1 MMKHL
6 FNQTGALVRFILRRD
21 RVRFPIWIISLSLI
35 TFSVALAFTD
45 LYETE
50 EERQAI
56 AETMRNPAMLAMVG
70 QGYGLDNYT
79 NGAMMA
85 HQMLLFTVIAVAI
98 MNILFVAR
106 HTRADEE
113 EGRAE
118 LILSLPTGRLA
129 NLNATILVIVFIN
142 MMLALIIG
150 FGLYSLQ
157 IESMDLEG
165 SLLYGIAIGAAGIL
179 FAAITALSAQLS
191 ANSRNT
197 IGLVFTV
204 LGISYVIRAIGDVGN
219 ETLSWFSPLGWIL
232 GAEIYVNNYWWP
244 IILTFIIAL
253 IIMMISFY
261 LNTIRDLESGFLTTK
276 PGRRQASRFLQS
288 PFALAFRIQRIG
300 LISWAI
306 GMFLIGA
313 SYGSVFGDLESFFE
327 ELDFIQELLTPVQN
341 YSLTEQFITMLM
353 TVMAMISTV
362 PVLMAVLKLKS
373 EENRNRIEHIL
384 SRAVSRS
391 QLLGGYFVIS
401 VIVSVVMLSLS
412 AIGLWLTSAAV
423 MDNTISISTIY
434 KAAIVYVPAIWVMT
448 SIAVLTIGLVPKLTG
463 LSWVYLA
470 YSFIVVYLGQMIQV
484 PDWLGNLSPFG
495 HIPNVPVE
503 DMDFLKVS
511 LLIIIAVLFT
521 LLGFVGYNRRDIA
534 G

>member
-1 MMKHL
+1 
-6 FNQTGALVRFILRRD
+6 
-21 RVRFPIWIISLSLI
+21 
-35 TFSVALAFTD
+35 
-45 LYETE
+45 
-50 EERQAI
+50 
-56 AETMRNPAMLAMVG
+56 
-70 QGYGLDNYT
+70 
-79 NGAMMA
+79 
-85 HQMLLFTVIAVAI
+85 
-98 MNILFVAR
+98 
-106 HTRADEE
+106 
-113 EGRAE
+113 
-118 LILSLPTGRLA
+118 
-129 NLNATILVIVFIN
+129 
-142 MMLALIIG
+142 
-150 FGLYSLQ
+150 
-157 IESMDLEG
+157 
-165 SLLYGIAIGAAGIL
+165 
-179 FAAITALSAQLS
+179 
-191 ANSRNT
+191 
-197 IGLVFTV
+197 V

-341 YSLTEQFITMLM
+341 YSLTELFITMLM

-423 MDNTISISTIY
+423 MDITISFSTIY

-470 YSFIVVYLGQMIQV
+470 YSF
-484 PDWLGNLSPFG
+484 
-495 HIPNVPVE
+495 
-503 DMDFLKVS
+503 
-511 LLIIIAVLFT
+511 
-521 LLGFVGYNRRDIA
+521 
-534 G
+534 